1 MKKILP
7 LTYEPK
13 IDGVI
18 NGTIRQ
24 TIRKGWKYKVGDQI
38 AFHGW
43 EGKPY
48 RTPWNFRTGYYTLN
62 EILFIG
68 VEDAGLVLYDP
79 DTEERLGSVAWT
91 NQYTTKI
98 ARLDGIDP
106 PTGEALRDVLL
117 SMGCTGKAQI
127 LRW

>member
-48 RTPWNFRTGYYTLN
+48 RTPWNFRTGYFTL
-62 EILFIG
+62 EKVIDVVIFSDGIQTVTPFG
-68 VEDAGLVLYDP
+68 KFFHGWEDL
-79 DTEERLGSVAWT
+79 
-91 NQYTTKI
+91 NI
-98 ARLDGIDP
+98 AAELDGIDP

-117 SMGCTGKAQI
+117 SMGCTGNAQI

>member
-13 IDGVI
+13 IDGVVK
-18 NGTIRQ
+18 GTITQ
-24 TIRKGWKYKVGDQI
+24 TIRKGWKYKAGDQI

-48 RTPWNFRTGYYTLN
+48 RTPWNFRTGYYTLKEVIPIMVHVD
-62 EILFIG
+62 EIWFLHR
-68 VEDAGLVLYDP
+68 EDVTIYREYDAL
-79 DTEERLGSVAWT
+79 DEL
-91 NQYTTKI
+91 

-117 SMGCTGKAQI
+117 SMGCTGNAQI

>member
-1 MKKILP
+1 MKKFLP

-13 IDGVI
+13 IAGVI
-18 NGTIRQ
+18 DGTIRQ
-24 TIRKGWKYKVGDQI
+24 TIRKGWKYNVGDEI

-48 RTPWNFRTGYYTLN
+48 RTPWNFRTGYFTLK
-62 EILFIG
+62 EVIDIYVL
-68 VEDAGLVLYDP
+68 DTGLLIQNSGDLKLWKYPIV
-79 DTEERLGSVAWT
+79 S
-91 NQYTTKI
+91 KI

>member
-43 EGKPY
+43 EGAPY
-48 RTPWNFRTGYYTLN
+48 RSKWSFRTGYFTLK
-62 EILFIG
+62 EVIDIV
-68 VEDAGLVLYDP
+68 VEDSGIIKIATGHEWVLD
-79 DTEERLGSVAWT
+79 R
-91 NQYTTKI
+91 I

-117 SMGCTGKAQI
+117 SMGCTGKVQI

>member
-24 TIRKGWKYKVGDQI
+24 TIRKGWKYTVGDQI

-48 RTPWNFRTGYYTLN
+48 RTPWNFRTGYYTLKKAIN
-62 EILFIG
+62 VIIE
-68 VEDAGLVLYDP
+68 EDGLWQDCCFYQPWEKSDL
-79 DTEERLGSVAWT
+79 
-91 NQYTTKI
+91 I

-117 SMGCTGKAQI
+117 SMGCVGKAQI

>member
-13 IDGVI
+13 IEGVI

-48 RTPWNFRTGYYTLN
+48 RSKWSFRTGYYELTQV
-62 EILFIG
+62 IDCTIYPHGFR
-68 VEDAGLVLYDP
+68 VTHFHHWTDWDVDA
-79 DTEERLGSVAWT
+79 
-91 NQYTTKI
+91 I
-98 ARLDGIDP
+98 ARWDGIDP
-106 PTGEALRDVLL
+106 PTGVELGRVLNEL
-117 SMGCTGKAQI
+117 NKIPQAGIYAQI